1 MQPYTLVRDEREG
14 VEMKTPAVNA
24 FLDGS
29 PDLDEFM
36 YAYLRYKTA
45 KATKAAAQRK

>member
-1 MQPYTLVRDEREG
+1 
-14 VEMKTPAVNA
+14 VNA

-36 YAYLRYKTA
+36 YAYLRHKTMRA
-45 KATKAAAQRK
+45 NKVAAQKK